1 MKTKDQQFSR
11 GQIAKYTN
19 IKAETIRY
27 YETCG
32 LLHSPARSA
41 GGHRIYTEDHAKRLT
56 FIRRSREL
64 GFTVNQII
72 GLIELSEE
80 HHKSCSRVRDVTATH
95 LAEVK
100 GKIKDLKKMER
111 TLNQMVSQCDETSSP
126 ECPIIERLFC

>member
-11 GQIAKYTN
+11 GQIAKHTN
-19 IKAETIRY
+19 IKAETVRY

-41 GGHRIYTEDHAKRLT
+41 GGHRIYTEDHARILK
-56 FIRRSREL
+56 FIRRCREL
-64 GFTVNQII
+64 GFTVNEIT

-80 HHKSCSRVRDVTATH
+80 HHKSCSQVRDVTATH

-111 TLNQMVSQCDETSSP
+111 TLQKMISQCDKTSSP
-126 ECPIIERLFC
+126 ECPIIEILFS

>member
-32 LLHSPARSA
+32 LLHSPARNT
-41 GGHRIYTEDHAKRLT
+41 GGHRIYTVDHAKRLT
-56 FIRRSREL
+56 FIRRYREL
-64 GFTVNQII
+64 GFSVNEIN

-80 HHKSCSRVRDVTATH
+80 HPKSCSRVRDVTATH

-111 TLNQMVSQCDETSSP
+111 TLNQIVGQCDEESSS
-126 ECPIIERLFC
+126 ECLIIKRLFS